1 MRVDQHGKHAQRF
14 VVLDKSHPAHIGREI
29 VDLFNAP
36 GRVAAGVHVAQ
47 IQLQILRLVRS
58 KEPLVQR
65 FAING
70 AHRNAAFHEVAGQLT
85 TDEAA
90 GPCHQC

>member
-47 IQLQILRLVRS
+47 IQQFCAWSDRKNHWSSGLQSTARTAMPLSTRS
-58 KEPLVQR
+58 RV
-65 FAING
+65 N
-70 AHRNAAFHEVAGQLT
+70 
-85 TDEAA
+85 
-90 GPCHQC
+90 